1 MTSSIP
7 LTAAFVAF
15 IFLHRRYKR
24 KLRAED
30 RADEE
35 KYKSMDFGMDL
46 RYGNKKK
53 NSPEMSR
60 TGGRDIRNMRGL
72 SMEAGSPYLF
82 PGGHGSSESLASI
95 AHNTYDADHRYKQ
108 VDSFIKRDDMSI
120 RTASPRGRRGTDSTT
135 STPYDVTANA
145 NLLGNAQGLPK
156 SAPHRG
162 QALPPP
168 PEPPVGYPT
177 IQEPEK
183 AMLARSYDGN
193 YASSN
198 TGLAPALPEIPRTS
212 YIDHKAFR
220 QSNNYLR
227 GFIHSREPS
236 GDEKTKLPTKV
247 DSNASTIVGSFG
259 SDKLDSPKI
268 SVAEVTPSPLIT
280 EKPLP
285 VDPRAASNYVENPI
299 HDANSTKL
307 TQYTSPD
314 SHHHDQAYD
323 ETPFKVT
330 PPSPDRSH
338 FAQTPRGLPST
349 SAAIP
354 PRGQS
359 LATPKQEPEE
369 RRESQYLG
377 DSFSGLDYNPA
388 RLSVLMRPLPPDDP
402 TENPEERANRIR
414 SFYKEYF
421 DDSKPQSHPPV
432 PAIPED
438 YSQYDNYLNY
448 QEHEDPQH
456 YQGDHQQ
463 NHQPNYEQNYPQS
476 YLQHQQNH
484 VEYYEDYDTEYSNN
498 TYNVYDSHNQGF
510 VVAAPYAEPITR
522 RAMTPPPRAPPRF
535 QVQGR
540 GRSSSAAGS
549 QMSGLPPRGQ
559 SSMSNYRSGPNDR
572 GRAQN
577 RRPMPPPAPLISL
590 KTPHL
595 LKDDSALYTTMDL
608 APPPSYRDRQIGRR
622 PDSPLG
628 VERPYS
634 PSVRAHVPLNSAF
647 DELSPMPSP

>member
-1 MTSSIP
+1 
-7 LTAAFVAF
+7 LTFAFVAF

-46 RYGNKKK
+46 RYGSKNKKK
-53 NSPEMSR
+53 GNPEMTRS
-60 TGGRDIRNMRGL
+60 GGRDPRNMRGL

-82 PGGHGSSESLASI
+82 PGGNGSRESLASI

-108 VDSFIKRDDMSI
+108 VGGFTKADDMSI
-120 RTASPRGRRGTDSTT
+120 RSPTPRGRRGTDDT
-135 STPYDVTANA
+135 SSPYDVAANA
-145 NLLGNAQGLPK
+145 NLLGNAQALSK
-156 SAPHRG
+156 SVPPRG

-168 PEPPVGYPT
+168 PEPPVGYPK

-183 AMLARSYDGN
+183 AMMAPMYGATPARSG
-193 YASSN
+193 S
-198 TGLAPALPEIPRTS
+198 GLAPALPEIPRSS
-212 YIDHKAFR
+212 YIDHAAFR

-236 GDEKTKLPTKV
+236 GDDKPSTPSSKV
-247 DSNASTIVGSFG
+247 ESNASTIVGSFG
-259 SDKLDSPKI
+259 SDKFDKFDNSPKTVVTEI
-268 SVAEVTPSPLIT
+268 TPSPLVSPPVPAPRPSPA
-280 EKPLP
+280 EKALP
-285 VDPRAASNYVENPI
+285 ADPRATFVSMEASIYDAHSANFVPSSNPNSYLGDQNYG
-299 HDANSTKL
+299 
-307 TQYTSPD
+307 
-314 SHHHDQAYD
+314 

-330 PPSPDRSH
+330 PPSPPHSQIPYASH
-338 FAQTPRGLPST
+338 DST
-349 SAAIP
+349 STLPAIP

-359 LATPKQEPEE
+359 LATPMPDIEE

-377 DSFSGLDYNPA
+377 DSFNDLDYNPQ

-421 DDSKPQSHPPV
+421 DDSKGPQSHPPV
-432 PAIPED
+432 PAIPD
-438 YSQYDNYLNY
+438 YNQYDNYDGYQNY
-448 QEHEDPQH
+448 QAPQ
-456 YQGDHQQ
+456 
-463 NHQPNYEQNYPQS
+463 N
-476 YLQHQQNH
+476 NH

-498 TYNVYDSHNQGF
+498 AYNVYDSQNQGF

-540 GRSSSAAGS
+540 GRSSSGAGS
-549 QMSGLPPRGQ
+549 QYSRVPPRGQ
-559 SSMSNYRSGPNDR
+559 SSLSNYQSRPGPGSDR
-572 GRAQN
+572 GRTPN

-595 LKDDSALYTTMDL
+595 LKDDSALYSTMDL

-634 PSVRAHVPLNSAF
+634 PSVRAHVPLNSSF
-647 DELSPMPSP
+647 EELSPMPSP